1 MQLHLQLQT
10 IKKGGLNMIEYL
22 LKVKFVADNLTGI
35 GEPIFE
41 QDHVLYL
48 LED

>member
-1 MQLHLQLQT
+1 
-10 IKKGGLNMIEYL
+10 MIEYL

-48 LED
+48 LEDQELITTPLWSL